1 MKKVF
6 LTLAAVA
13 AFSIA
18 NAQFFIGGSLG
29 FSTQSGTSTSTYTT
43 NYGSSTTTLTYEE
56 KSPSYSEF
64 SFGAKLG
71 YYFTDN
77 KWAVGLKLGLN
88 HFHLTEYDY
97 FDHSGPAL
105 SSDALSEN
113 NILIVGTEFG
123 IAPFVRYH
131 FAEWNDFSLFAELT
145 TGVMFGNSEIIPIVN
160 NNEEA
165 SLKGPKSFAFG
176 INIMPGVA
184 YKINDHIQVEATL
197 DLFGLNY
204 TYEKATERH
213 VFNEP
218 TYNET
223 HETST
228 TTSAFGLG
236 VCTETLFSQSNIT
249 IGFVYRF

>member
-56 KSPSYSEF
+56 KSPSYSVF
-64 SFGAKLG
+64 SFGTKLG
-71 YYFTDN
+71 YYFNDS
-77 KWAVGLKLGLN
+77 KWAVGLRLGIN
-88 HFHLTEYDY
+88 HFHETEYDY
-97 FDHSGPAL
+97 YDYGQPTPDKA
-105 SSDALSEN
+105 EPQN
-113 NILIVGTEFG
+113 YIRTIGTEFG

-131 FAEWNDFSLFAELT
+131 FADWNDFSLFAELS
-145 TGVMFGNSEIIPIVN
+145 TGVMFGNSEIIPTIN
-160 NNEEA
+160 GNEEA
-165 SLKGPKSFAFG
+165 YRKGPQIFAFS

-184 YKINDHIQVEATL
+184 YRINDNIQLEATL

-204 TYEKATERH
+204 MYGKSTEKNTY
-213 VFNEP
+213 NSS
-218 TYNET
+218 TYNESY
-223 HETST
+223 ETSIT
-228 TTSAFGLG
+228 ESAFGLG
-236 VCTETLFSQSNIT
+236 VCTESLFSQSNIT